1 MHSDICAPR
10 GEAPSSTDP
19 VRQLAERLTA
29 LLGRQAGDDR
39 NAQALMDLALNR
51 CAATCDTPAQRE
63 APSGR
68 ARRAG
73 PTETEA
79 PPGLAEL
86 LDREARLFSLPEVY
100 ARLDALMKNPLTTPG
115 DVTELIATDPALSA
129 TLLKLVNSAF
139 IGRGGRA
146 MGHRLAGKVD
156 SLERAVMILGT
167 SQLANLALALSVAPA
182 FKDIDPEIMD
192 MRQFWE
198 HSLSCGLLARE
209 LAALAGI
216 DPELAFV
223 AGLLHDIGRLTML
236 KGHSA
241 HVAQAI
247 GMAIERDVPLCHIEK
262 ELWGFDHAELGGRL
276 LRSWRFPASL
286 EHAVAAHH
294 AYHPN
299 TDNQDAALVHVAD
312 ILAHVLRMG
321 ASGAHAAPPLSP
333 AAWPQLN
340 LPLSALGAAAAQAE
354 RQLDD
359 IGHILLSDHG

>member
-223 AGLLHDIGRLTML
+223 AGLLHDIGKLVMFRHLP
-236 KGHSA
+236 GQCA
-241 HVAQAI
+241 
-247 GMAIERDVPLCHIEK
+247 
-262 ELWGFDHAELGGRL
+262 RL
-276 LRSWRFPASL
+276 LES
-286 EHAVAAHH
+286 
-294 AYHPN
+294 
-299 TDNQDAALVHVAD
+299 
-312 ILAHVLRMG
+312 
-321 ASGAHAAPPLSP
+321 
-333 AAWPQLN
+333 
-340 LPLSALGAAAAQAE
+340 AAAQGADVHAMEAQTLGWTHADLGGSLLAKWQFPAPLARAWAE
-354 RQLDD
+354 HQGGRFNRQYQLWPALMF
-359 IGHILLSDHG
+359 GSWLETFGVSE